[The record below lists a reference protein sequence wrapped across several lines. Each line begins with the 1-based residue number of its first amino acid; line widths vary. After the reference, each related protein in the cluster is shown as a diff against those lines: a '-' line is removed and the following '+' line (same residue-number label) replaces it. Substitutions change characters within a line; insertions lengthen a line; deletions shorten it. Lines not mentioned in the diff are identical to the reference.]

1 MIPILNW
8 SALAIALM
16 TSVGLLLQ
24 RDWRVGL
31 GLMATQYV
39 SIFWLVQT
47 HWPISMAAGKL
58 VTGWMVC
65 AVLGM
70 AQLSNIKAEES
81 EAAWPQGRL
90 FRLFTAGIIIAATF
104 GLALRASNWLGL
116 SLPVAWSSLLL
127 AGMGLLH
134 LGISVQPLRVVLGLL
149 TVMAGFEILYAA
161 VESSTLVAALLSAIN
176 LSLALAGAYLVNM
189 SKEEQT

>member
-1 MIPILNW
+1 MIAILNW
-8 SALAIALM
+8 TALFVALI
-16 TSVGLLLQ
+16 TSIGLLLQ

-31 GLMATQYV
+31 GLLATQYIC
-39 SIFWLVQT
+39 IFWLVQT
-47 HWPISMAAGKL
+47 HWPVSMAAGKL
-58 VTGWMVC
+58 VTGWMAC

-70 AQLSNIKAEES
+70 ASLSNNYTEES

-90 FRLFTAGIIIAATF
+90 FRLFTAGIITAATF
-104 GLALRASNWLGL
+104 GLSVRASNWLGL
-116 SLPVAWSSLLL
+116 SLPVAWGSLLL

-134 LGISVQPLRVVLGLL
+134 LGISAQPFRVVLGLL
-149 TVMAGFEILYAA
+149 TVLAGFEILYSA
-161 VESSTLVAALLSAIN
+161 VESSTMVAALLSAIN